1 MAGEFLG
8 EYRHNLTS
16 GKRLAL
22 PRKIRANITGDEVVL
37 AKGTE
42 NCINGFNKATWEE
55 AGKQYLAIP
64 LYEEK
69 GRVVRRQMFASA
81 QEVNIDVQGR
91 VVLPDVLIS
100 WAGIKGE
107 MTVIGA
113 GDHFEIWDTS
123 TWKNYLRKIE
133 AKEG

>member
-1 MAGEFLG
+1 MAGVFLG

-22 PRKIRANITGDEVVL
+22 PKKIRANITGDEVIL

-42 NCINGFNKATWEE
+42 NCIQGFDKAAWEE

-64 LYEEK
+64 LYEER
-69 GRVVRRQMFASA
+69 GRLIRRQMFAGA
-81 QEVNIDVQGR
+81 QEVSIDVQGR
-91 VVLPDVLIS
+91 VVLPDVLLK

-107 MTVIGA
+107 MVIVGT
-113 GDHFEIWDTS
+113 GDHFEIWDRDNWQT
-123 TWKNYLRKIE
+123 YLEKVE
-133 AKEG
+133 FQ

>member
-1 MAGEFLG
+1 MFLG
-8 EYRHNLTS
+8 EYNHNLTS

-22 PRKIRANITGDEVVL
+22 PKKIRNRITGDEVIL
-37 AKGTE
+37 ARGTE
-42 NCINGFNKATWEE
+42 NCINGFDKVAWEKAGNE
-55 AGKQYLAIP
+55 YLAVP

-69 GRVVRRQMFASA
+69 GRKIRRQMFAGA
-81 QEVNIDVQGR
+81 QEATIDVQGR
-91 VVLPDVLIS
+91 VVLPDVLMS

-113 GDHFEIWDTS
+113 GDHFEIWDSS
-123 TWKNYLRKIE
+123 TWKTYLRKIE